1 MEQKTIER
9 NCSQFSHQPKDLGN
23 SAFASAIGKISYDVS
38 FISHSIWK
46 IASHMLENTTNRY
59 FLCWIMQTVSFVM
72 SYANRVC
79 LCSCFFNG
87 SFFCL
92 AAYLNI
98 SIRFKFESYSHFW
111 DSVEALSWYSFSSIV
126 FIRLSEIS
134 WCFCRTHFFAC
145 FPSVLYRIDNDVVVW
160 CMRFGGFF
168 FFALSLPVLS
178 SFHIYSDTQWPFI
191 YWKYT
196 LYQYCRNRTFWRS
209 ACIMYIYSCH
219 NAVDRFDSY
228 LIASFSSL

>member
-1 MEQKTIER
+1 MFPV
-9 NCSQFSHQPKDLGN
+9 FSPTKGPGEF
-23 SAFASAIGKISYDVS
+23 SICFCIGKISYDVS

-46 IASHMLENTTNRY
+46 IASHMLESTTNRY

-72 SYANRVC
+72 SYAHRVC

-87 SFFCL
+87 SFFRL

-98 SIRFKFESYSHFW
+98 SIRFKFESFSHFW
-111 DSVEALSWYSFSSIV
+111 DSVEALSWYSFPSIV

-145 FPSVLYRIDNDVVVW
+145 FPSVLYRIDNDVIVW

-168 FFALSLPVLS
+168 SLLYHCRYFHHFTDILTRNDRLFIENILYMLLSQSYIL
-178 SFHIYSDTQWPFI
+178 
-191 YWKYT
+191 
-196 LYQYCRNRTFWRS
+196 TF
-209 ACIMYIYSCH
+209 CMYNVYILMS
-219 NAVDRFDSY
+219 
-228 LIASFSSL
+228 